1 MDAREF
7 KQRFLPHHQLLYRV
21 AYRLTG
27 NAQDAEDLLQDTY
40 LKLWQK
46 RDVLKDEATNEAYLV
61 TMMKNLYRDQCRLGR
76 IDTSANLSENIE
88 PPDEM
93 TPSRQMEASDELQ
106 QMTTLLDGLP
116 ERDGTVLKM
125 YLLEERSYKE
135 IEQDTGL
142 TQGYIRIIIMRT
154 KQKLKQQW
162 IKLTKTWT
170 D

>member
-1 MDAREF
+1 
-7 KQRFLPHHQLLYRV
+7 
-21 AYRLTG
+21 
-27 NAQDAEDLLQDTY
+27 
-40 LKLWQK
+40 
-46 RDVLKDEATNEAYLV
+46 
-61 TMMKNLYRDQCRLGR
+61 
-76 IDTSANLSENIE
+76 
-88 PPDEM
+88 M
-93 TPSRQMEASDELQ
+93 TPSRQMEASDALQ

-125 YLLEERSYKE
+125 HLLEERSYKE